1 MIAVMIWEN
10 EADSALDSE
19 RHALPSAS
27 MSYILARANAYD
39 AIRADEKFA
48 AWAEMAGGVCLRG
61 SWLHGLNHADSDCDL
76 LVVGASVDDKM
87 RAVNVHAGGV
97 DSLCVTAGR
106 FARLLAQADQ
116 VCVEARAYNGVL
128 WRDGAVGCSL
138 VESVRVPLPLLV
150 AHYRGQAARDRAAL
164 ASGRGVLGRLVK
176 LARNVV
182 RQEACADSLTA
193 RRPVACGARVWCAH
207 LSLSACWRCAFPAD
221 RVQWCSVRGNETE
234 RGSLVILVPNTLFVV
249 TFAVLATLAVL
260 MLRRGAVAEA
270 VCAAVAAV
278 GCVLPLV
285 AIGLAPAAR
294 EGNMV
299 AAAVVVAAYILTYVF
314 TFGGAAGMFVF
325 SRARVK
331 AALADVE
338 GEGE

>member
-1 MIAVMIWEN
+1 MILI
-10 EADSALDSE
+10 
-19 RHALPSAS
+19 P
-27 MSYILARANAYD
+27 
-39 AIRADEKFA
+39 K
-48 AWAEMAGGVCLRG
+48 
-61 SWLHGLNHADSDCDL
+61 
-76 LVVGASVDDKM
+76 
-87 RAVNVHAGGV
+87 
-97 DSLCVTAGR
+97 
-106 FARLLAQADQ
+106 
-116 VCVEARAYNGVL
+116 
-128 WRDGAVGCSL
+128 
-138 VESVRVPLPLLV
+138 
-150 AHYRGQAARDRAAL
+150 
-164 ASGRGVLGRLVK
+164 
-176 LARNVV
+176 
-182 RQEACADSLTA
+182 
-193 RRPVACGARVWCAH
+193 
-207 LSLSACWRCAFPAD
+207 
-221 RVQWCSVRGNETE
+221 
-234 RGSLVILVPNTLFVV
+234 TLFVAL
-249 TFAVLATLAVL
+249 FIALATLAVL

>member
-1 MIAVMIWEN
+1 M
-10 EADSALDSE
+10 
-19 RHALPSAS
+19 
-27 MSYILARANAYD
+27 
-39 AIRADEKFA
+39 
-48 AWAEMAGGVCLRG
+48 
-61 SWLHGLNHADSDCDL
+61 
-76 LVVGASVDDKM
+76 
-87 RAVNVHAGGV
+87 
-97 DSLCVTAGR
+97 
-106 FARLLAQADQ
+106 
-116 VCVEARAYNGVL
+116 
-128 WRDGAVGCSL
+128 
-138 VESVRVPLPLLV
+138 
-150 AHYRGQAARDRAAL
+150 
-164 ASGRGVLGRLVK
+164 
-176 LARNVV
+176 
-182 RQEACADSLTA
+182 
-193 RRPVACGARVWCAH
+193 
-207 LSLSACWRCAFPAD
+207 
-221 RVQWCSVRGNETE
+221 
-234 RGSLVILVPNTLFVV
+234 ILVPNTLFVV

-331 AALADVE
+331 AALAGLE